1 MPIFNIAVWP
11 FADGDVVV
19 QPCVLACGPSAFRHA
34 VRRYNTVCALASL
47 QSHSD
52 AVLCLH
58 NADAAAVCKRRLNI
72 THPSMKDINSVFA
85 TQVMRLRCY
94 ISVLPPYN
102 ILNPPPPLPPPSRI
116 PGLSTLTALLCPL
129 TRPYSCCCS
138 SRRCCCCMWLRRSI
152 SSAQAPIP
160 AIHTLRST
168 GRIGIRKHALGLRRP
183 QRVADAD
190 VQRLHGRW
198 SGLENYGRFSG
209 AQSLLWSFCGD
220 ERAWVG

>member
-1 MPIFNIAVWP
+1 MPIFNVAVWP

-94 ISVLPPYN
+94 ISVLQHPQSPSPSTAPFS
-102 ILNPPPPLPPPSRI
+102 NPRSPNSYCLALPAHSSLLLLLL
-116 PGLSTLTALLCPL
+116 LSTLLLLRVVTSFHLLCSSSYPCD
-129 TRPYSCCCS
+129 PYPPFGRTHWRSKARVGTLPS
-138 SRRCCCCMWLRRSI
+138 AARLRC
-152 SSAQAPIP
+152 
-160 AIHTLRST
+160 
-168 GRIGIRKHALGLRRP
+168 
-183 QRVADAD
+183 
-190 VQRLHGRW
+190 
-198 SGLENYGRFSG
+198 
-209 AQSLLWSFCGD
+209 
-220 ERAWVG
+220 